1 MIECRSATTTTVNES
16 EKKFHLRGITSKLL
30 PLSRSIQN
38 NLEMIMILLI
48 LAAVFANKVQESV
61 FMPANGQLFWKTGWR
76 EKKVKKTP
84 PLISFSALTHTNAT

>member
-16 EKKFHLRGITSKLL
+16 EKKFHLRGITSNFY
-30 PLSRSIQN
+30 PSPARSIQN

-61 FMPANGQLFWKTGWR
+61 FMPANGQLLWTTG
-76 EKKVKKTP
+76 
-84 PLISFSALTHTNAT
+84 

>member
-16 EKKFHLRGITSKLL
+16 EKNSNFPRNNINNKKLSY
-30 PLSRSIQN
+30 PCSLSVQN

-61 FMPANGQLFWKTGWR
+61 FMPANGQLLWTKAPEWE
-76 EKKVKKTP
+76 EKSLKTP
-84 PLISFSALTHTNAT
+84 LYSFRSVL

>member
-16 EKKFHLRGITSKLL
+16 EKKFHLRGITSKTFT
-30 PLSRSIQN
+30 PRSIQN

-61 FMPANGQLFWKTGWR
+61 FMPANGQLLWTTGRR
-76 EKKVKKTP
+76 EKK
-84 PLISFSALTHTNAT
+84 